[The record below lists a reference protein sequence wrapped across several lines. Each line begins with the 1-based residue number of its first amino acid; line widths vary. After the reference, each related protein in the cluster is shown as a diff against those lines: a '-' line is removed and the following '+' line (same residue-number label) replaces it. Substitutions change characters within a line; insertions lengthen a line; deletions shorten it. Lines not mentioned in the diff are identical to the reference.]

1 MFGTAT
7 TQGIPTST
15 NVDHL
20 GVTVPDLQQAVMF
33 FTEVLGAEALF
44 TFEEGPGTQNPA
56 NLNAAFGVPSD
67 SKLKIAMLRLGLT
80 LNLELMQYDTSDQR
94 QVTPR
99 NSDFDAP
106 HIAFFVSDM
115 EQAAD
120 YLTEHGCKLFS
131 GPLVSKRG
139 PKAGQSIRY
148 FQTPWGMFLEILSRP
163 KHMPYESETD
173 SRLSGPVTLN
183 SGQTRSKQETGL
195 DRKRGQQMLTMSR
208 TLIALPFLING
219 LGLLPQDSTAE
230 ALKQAGFSAESTPFL
245 IGTGRGVQLAG
256 GLAVVS
262 GKFPRTASCA
272 LMTFLIGATIIGH
285 PFWKAADLKAR
296 TLQKASMFVNLGL
309 LGGLLH
315 LAFTGSERNVDQSK
329 QGRLEEGS

>member
-44 TFEEGPGTQNPA
+44 TCEEGPGTQNPA

-148 FQTPWGMFLEILSRP
+148 FKRP
-163 KHMPYESETD
+163 
-173 SRLSGPVTLN
+173 
-183 SGQTRSKQETGL
+183 
-195 DRKRGQQMLTMSR
+195 
-208 TLIALPFLING
+208 
-219 LGLLPQDSTAE
+219 
-230 ALKQAGFSAESTPFL
+230 
-245 IGTGRGVQLAG
+245 GV
-256 GLAVVS
+256 
-262 GKFPRTASCA
+262 C
-272 LMTFLIGATIIGH
+272 
-285 PFWKAADLKAR
+285 FWKSYRDPSICPMKAR
-296 TLQKASMFVNLGL
+296 LTRVCLDL
-309 LGGLLH
+309 
-315 LAFTGSERNVDQSK
+315 
-329 QGRLEEGS
+329 